1 MPIKITQN
9 TVKEGMDNL
18 GTSLIEA
25 VRNGLTAV
33 AIESAKNTRDRQAN
47 NEFWNNQ
54 SGNAI
59 DSISGE
65 MQDGEKSI
73 GVAIGFEDGRP
84 NEKDAPGFYSGRDH
98 EYAEYIADRDGMSF
112 TTVMQQILTDN
123 LNRMMGSLGVK
134 LNFTSSRGKR
144 SDK

>member
-18 GTSLIEA
+18 GTSLIDA

-65 MQDGEKSI
+65 MDDGEKSI

-84 NEKDAPGFYSGRDH
+84 NEKDAPEFYSGRDH
-98 EYAEYIADRDGMSF
+98 EYAEYIADREGMSF
-112 TTVMQQILTDN
+112 TAAMQQILIGNFTRFMD
-123 LNRMMGSLGVK
+123 SLGMK
-134 LNFTSSRGKR
+134 LGSTSSRGKR